1 VTAPKRPGR
10 RAEGAAP
17 WYASPALLG
26 IGRAVEPPGALPH
39 IARVLDAA
47 APIAPEEAELAVDAL
62 NVDATSYTAI
72 RERCDGDPERM
83 AGCIAAIVRERGKL
97 QNPWTG
103 SGGVLAG
110 RVTAVGER
118 HWDPGLRPGDRVV
131 PLASLIAIPLELEA
145 VGPVSPSSPQVP
157 VRGRAVV
164 TGRMACAKVPADL
177 PLGVVLTA
185 LDVYPAAS
193 HARAMAA
200 SGDHVLVLG
209 AGHAGLLAVAA
220 AHDAIGATGRVT
232 ALDASET
239 ALARMRRA
247 QPATATVLAD
257 ATDPVATLTA
267 LAAHGLP
274 RADLTLV
281 CTSVRGCEGTAI
293 LATDEAGAVLFFST
307 ATSFP
312 AVALGADSVSSTTRL
327 IIPNGY
333 AEDRGRYALDLLR
346 RDPALRAAVES

>member
-1 VTAPKRPGR
+1 MSAP
-10 RAEGAAP
+10 AAAP
-17 WYASPALLG
+17 WYASRAVLG
-26 IGRAVEPPGALPH
+26 VGRALDPPGALPH

-47 APIAPEEAELAVDAL
+47 APIVPEEAELAVEAL
-62 NVDATSYTAI
+62 NVDATSYKVI
-72 RERCDGDPERM
+72 RERCDGDPARM
-83 AGCIAAIVRERGKL
+83 ADCIAAIVRERGKL

-103 SGGVLAG
+103 SGGILAG

-145 VGPVSPSSPQVP
+145 VGPLSPSSPQVP

-164 TGRMACAKVPADL
+164 TGRMACASVPDDL

-200 SGDHVLVLG
+200 PGDHVLVLG
-209 AGHAGLLAVAA
+209 AGHAGLLAAAA
-220 AHDAIGATGRVT
+220 AHEAVGETGRVT
-232 ALDASET
+232 ALDASEA
-239 ALARMRRA
+239 ALARMRAA

-257 ATDPVATLTA
+257 ATDPVAA
-267 LAAHGLP
+267 LAALGAQGLP

-312 AVALGADSVSSTTRL
+312 AAALGADSVSSTTRL
-327 IIPNGY
+327 VIPNGY
-333 AEDRGRYALDLLR
+333 TEDRGNYALDLLR
-346 RDPALRAAVES
+346 RDPALRAAVEA